1 MLNEDNNKA
10 LLDTLKESELKRM
23 ARQGMSNKDQTREQI
38 EKHDKR
44 NDIELGSEFQVGNT
58 KSQSQKKSGKQVNK
72 K

>member
-1 MLNEDNNKA
+1 LLNEHNNKA
-10 LLDTLKESELKRM
+10 LLDTLKESELKKM
-23 ARQGMSNKDQTREQI
+23 ARQGMNNKDQTREQI

-44 NDIELGSEFQVGNT
+44 NEIELGSEFQVGNT